1 VSSEQGAIVGILA
14 QGSRPYNI
22 CRFSMTSMQHGMM
35 TLILCVVTVLATACG
50 MRGRDA
56 PRHCDRWT
64 EAERQDLSEETVG
77 MLIWMRAQA
86 WWSAPRPTY
95 HANMVAEHGGST
107 GQSCSSCGS
116 SSRPS
121 RSRSSTLGVPGGEL
135 RLCCSRRPEKQS
147 GEEQRQREMHNGLS
161 GRGILDRNLQERAH
175 SLADRRAWARR
186 ARRRA

>member
-1 VSSEQGAIVGILA
+1 
-14 QGSRPYNI
+14 
-22 CRFSMTSMQHGMM
+22 M
-35 TLILCVVTVLATACG
+35 
-50 MRGRDA
+50 
-56 PRHCDRWT
+56 
-64 EAERQDLSEETVG
+64 
-77 MLIWMRAQA
+77 MLIRMMLLTLYCIHHLLVSCWLLDMERAVPDGPQMKTA
-86 WWSAPRPTY
+86 GCGNTHDTDMHNEDMTMTIRVDTMTRTFQCSARHPGWNV
-95 HANMVAEHGGST
+95 NMVAEHGGST

-147 GEEQRQREMHNGLS
+147 GEEQRQREMHNGPS

-175 SLADRRAWARR
+175 SLADRRARARR